1 MENIRANYQ
10 KENEKKQIILNQNK
24 NQITDLQDELNK
36 VKETLAVT
44 EKEKEIA
51 NTNFNNQLNRMR
63 QDFERKLKD
72 TELKKNDNE
81 EKQKEAERKA
91 ITIKAE
97 CDKEKALLNQKI
109 EHLSKQLDDYAQRE
123 KDTKQEINSQLK
135 EQTIAY
141 KDKVDKYE
149 KNIKFL
155 QSENDNLK
163 EKIVDLESNLQ
174 SNELL
179 LQNEKN
185 KNEEIINK

>member
-1 MENIRANYQ
+1 MFNFLIFLNNNYYCCFDYQ

-81 EKQKEAERKA
+81 EKQEE
-91 ITIKAE
+91 
-97 CDKEKALLNQKI
+97 LLQLSLTDSQDSNNQ
-109 EHLSKQLDDYAQRE
+109 SQ
-123 KDTKQEINSQLK
+123 NSQ
-135 EQTIAY
+135 
-141 KDKVDKYE
+141 
-149 KNIKFL
+149 KNTKMNHMKTGH
-155 QSENDNLK
+155 SDMTNT
-163 EKIVDLESNLQ
+163 
-174 SNELL
+174 
-179 LQNEKN
+179 
-185 KNEEIINK
+185 